1 MGREQ
6 QTYKRLTSE
15 IMSVNKAFILGRVG
29 KDPQVSHIND
39 TKKASF
45 SMATTDRGYTKSD
58 GTVIPDRTEWHNIV
72 AWRSMAEVCEKYVHK
87 GDLLY
92 IEGKITNR
100 SWEKDGQTHYITEI
114 VAEVVE
120 LFPKNQQG
128 QQGAAPQPAP
138 VPGNETE
145 LWEDPAPK
153 TDDDPF

>member
-1 MGREQ
+1 
-6 QTYKRLTSE
+6 
-15 IMSVNKAFILGRVG
+15 MSVNKAFILGRVG

-39 TKKASF
+39 TKKVSF
-45 SMATTDRGYTKSD
+45 SIATTDRGYTKQD

-72 AWRSMAEVCEKYVHK
+72 AWRNLAEVCEKYVHK

-120 LFPKNQQG
+120 LFPKNQQ
-128 QQGAAPQPAP
+128 QRQGAAPQPAP
-138 VPGNETE
+138 VPGNETP

-153 TDDDPF
+153 NEDKDLPF

>member
-1 MGREQ
+1 M
-6 QTYKRLTSE
+6 
-15 IMSVNKAFILGRVG
+15 
-29 KDPQVSHIND
+29 SHIND
-39 TKKASF
+39 TKKVSF
-45 SMATTDRGYTKSD
+45 SMATTDRGYTKQD

-72 AWRSMAEVCEKYVHK
+72 MWGKNAEVCEKYVHK

-100 SWEKDGQTHYITEI
+100 SWDGENGQKHYITEI

-128 QQGAAPQPAP
+128 QQAPQPAP

-153 TDDDPF
+153 NEDDPF

>member
-1 MGREQ
+1 
-6 QTYKRLTSE
+6 
-15 IMSVNKAFILGRVG
+15 MSVNKAFILGRVG

-39 TKKASF
+39 TKKVSF
-45 SMATTDRGYTKSD
+45 SIATTDRGYTKQD
-58 GTVIPDRTEWHNIV
+58 GTQVPERTEWHNIV
-72 AWRSMAEVCEKYVHK
+72 AWRGMAEVCEKYVHK

-120 LFPKNQQG
+120 LFPKNQQTQG
-128 QQGAAPQPAP
+128 GAAPQPAP
-138 VPGNETE
+138 VPGNETP

-153 TDDDPF
+153 NEDKDLPF

>member
-1 MGREQ
+1 
-6 QTYKRLTSE
+6 
-15 IMSVNKAFILGRVG
+15 MSVNKAFILGRVG

-39 TKKASF
+39 TKKVSF
-45 SMATTDRGYTKSD
+45 SMATTDRGYTKQD
-58 GTVIPDRTEWHNIV
+58 GTQVPDRTEWHNIV
-72 AWRSMAEVCEKYVHK
+72 AWRGLAEICEKYVRK

-128 QQGAAPQPAP
+128 QGAAHQPAP
-138 VPGNETE
+138 VPGNETP

-153 TDDDPF
+153 NEDRDLPF

>member
-1 MGREQ
+1 
-6 QTYKRLTSE
+6 
-15 IMSVNKAFILGRVG
+15 MSVNKAFILGRVG

-39 TKKASF
+39 TKKVSF
-45 SMATTDRGYTKSD
+45 SMATTDRGYTKQD
-58 GTVIPDRTEWHNIV
+58 GTQVPDRTEWHNIV
-72 AWRSMAEVCEKYVHK
+72 AWRGLAEICEKYVHK

-128 QQGAAPQPAP
+128 QQALQPTP
-138 VPGNETE
+138 VPGKETP

-153 TDDDPF
+153 NDDAPF

>member
-1 MGREQ
+1 
-6 QTYKRLTSE
+6 
-15 IMSVNKAFILGRVG
+15 MSVNKAFILGRVG

-39 TKKASF
+39 TKKVSF
-45 SMATTDRGYTKSD
+45 SMATTDRGYTKQD
-58 GTVIPDRTEWHNIV
+58 GTQVPDRTEWHNIV
-72 AWRSMAEVCEKYVHK
+72 AWRGLAEICEKYVHK

-114 VAEVVE
+114 TAEVIE

-128 QQGAAPQPAP
+128 QQAPQPAP
-138 VPGNETE
+138 APGNETP

-153 TDDDPF
+153 NDDAPF

>member
-1 MGREQ
+1 
-6 QTYKRLTSE
+6 
-15 IMSVNKAFILGRVG
+15 MSVNKAFILGRVG

-39 TKKASF
+39 TKKVSF
-45 SMATTDRGYTKSD
+45 SIATTDRGYTKHD
-58 GTVIPDRTEWHNIV
+58 GTQVPDRTEWHNIV
-72 AWRSMAEVCEKYVHK
+72 AWRGLAEVCEKYVHK
-87 GDLLY
+87 GDMLY

-128 QQGAAPQPAP
+128 QQAPA
-138 VPGNETE
+138 PGNETP

-153 TDDDPF
+153 NDDDPF